1 MIAEATSML
10 DEDDARAV
18 QDKVLP
24 AAGDRTTAQ
33 LRAVLRRAVTA
44 ADPDGAEH
52 RRGEAER
59 RAKVSLYADDEGTAT
74 LTGQNMPAILAA
86 AAHARI
92 TALAKARPA
101 PRPGNARAAAWHPSL
116 HPPGRGRTARHS
128 PARHTAAW
136 GRPPRPG
143 RRPRAWRADS
153 DRR

>member
-1 MIAEATSML
+1 
-10 DEDDARAV
+10 
-18 QDKVLP
+18 
-24 AAGDRTTAQ
+24 
-33 LRAVLRRAVTA
+33 VLRRAVIA
-44 ADPDGAEH
+44 ADPDRAEH

-92 TALAKARPA
+92 TALAKARKAADAAGGIGLHRARVMLGLLLGTLPHIPRPRTPRLTFPPGI
-101 PRPGNARAAAWHPSL
+101 PRPGD
-116 HPPGRGRTARHS
+116 G
-128 PARHTAAW
+128 
-136 GRPPRPG
+136 PRPG